1 MKGFLKAIMVLVILT
16 IMIPVLS
23 LLGGLITGILC
34 IAPMVLVPILILVVL
49 TIIFN
54 KKKED

>member
-1 MKGFLKAIMVLVILT
+1 MKGFMKAILVLLILT

-23 LLGGLITGILC
+23 LLGGLIAAVIY
-34 IAPMVLVPILILVVL
+34 IAPMVLIPDIILVVL

-54 KKKED
+54 KKKD